1 MIGLEILMTPFA
13 TWGLI
18 FGFIAL
24 VVCITWI
31 FNSGNAVAEMDDE
44 DEEF

>member
-13 TWGLI
+13 TWGVI
-18 FGFIAL
+18 FGLIAL
-24 VVCITWI
+24 VGCLTWI
-31 FNSGNAVAEMDDE
+31 FNRGNAVAEMDDE